1 MDTLYL
7 VLTIL
12 LVFVLNVLIMWYA
25 YNRSVPVF
33 SSVFRKM
40 SLTSAF
46 WFAIFLSA
54 ISGFVI
60 VCGKCM

>member
-1 MDTLYL
+1 MNTLYL
-7 VLTIL
+7 ILTML

-25 YNRSVPVF
+25 YNKSVPVF

-40 SLTSAF
+40 SLGSAF

-54 ISGFVI
+54 LSGFVI
-60 VCGKCM
+60 VCAGCL